1 MAFPRRLVPVV
12 GSGRTID
19 VIAAI
24 ERAVANRREQSPF
37 KIDIINLSLGHPIL
51 ESAATAT
58 RVRTVERAAAPGVIV
73 FASAGNLRTNPNTGD
88 IRYAG
93 TTSPGNAPSAITV
106 GAYDHKA
113 STNRLED
120 RGAAYNS
127 RGPTDTETNWAPT
140 LPLCPGVQSRE
151 TDATLTCSISIDGR
165 QFAWARNIV
174 WGDNIVWDNIVWDNT
189 VHYNLPTGNLPR
201 PQEPDGT
208 LPAAYVGWGDDD
220 IAWAEQPDLNWD
232 NIVWGNNIVLG
243 QNIVWGDNPVW
254 GRSLDDNIAWGSWD
268 DIMWGNDDNFVRG
281 DGVVASDA
289 RDGRAQR

>member
-1 MAFPRRLVPVV
+1 MI
-12 GSGRTID
+12 G
-19 VIAAI
+19 AI

-37 KIDIINLSLGHPIL
+37 NIDIINLSLGHPIL
-51 ESAATAT
+51 ESAATDP
-58 RVRTVERAAAPGVIV
+58 RVRAVERAAAPGVIV
-73 FASAGNLRTNPNTGD
+73 VASAGNFGTNPNTGD

-113 STNRLED
+113 RPVVWTIGPRAD
-120 RGAAYNS
+120 NS
-127 RGPTDTETNWAPT
+127 RGPTDTETDWAPT

-165 QFAWARNIV
+165 QFAWARHIV
-174 WGDNIVWDNIVWDNT
+174 WGDNIAWDNIVSDNA
-189 VHYNLPTGNLPR
+189 VHYNRPTWNLPR

-208 LPAAYVGWGDDD
+208 LPAASIVWGGN
-220 IAWAEQPDLNWD
+220 IVWADQPDLNWD

-243 QNIVWGDNPVW
+243 QNIGWGDNPVW
-254 GRSLDDNIAWGSWD
+254 GQSLDDNIAWGSWD

-281 DGVVASDA
+281 HGAVASDGKN
-289 RDGRAQR
+289 GRAQR